1 VDVDAG
7 GTTVA
12 GAVAAPACVPCQTL
26 ITQPEMADLQA
37 KTEFSAPTPV
47 DISAAERDL
56 GYRPGWPVEQGIPD
70 YVAWLRDHDH

>member
-1 VDVDAG
+1 MDVDAG

-12 GAVAAPACVPCQTL
+12 GAVARRLGVLCQTL
-26 ITQPEMADLQA
+26 ITQPGMADLRG
-37 KTEFSAPTPV
+37 KTEFSAPTPF

-70 YVAWLRDHDH
+70 YVAWLRDHY